1 MLCDVNIAYDLFC
14 NFKDWYFKTYPDFE
28 GIVRWSAKNLWIAEI
43 IDRNQNLK
51 KFRFAKC

>member
-51 KFRFAKC
+51 KFRFARC